1 MEKYLI
7 VGLGNPGEKYR
18 NTRHNVGFLIVDEIV
33 SELNANLSTVSYGK
47 MAETTYKGRKLYLLQ
62 PDTYMN
68 LSGNAVKFWMDKLN
82 IEIPH
87 ILILTDDLHLSLGQI
102 RLRAK
107 GSSAGHNGLKSIEEQ
122 LQTQNY
128 PRLRFGIDKP
138 SDASEQVNY
147 VLGEWTAAEMEVLKE
162 RIPIAKDA
170 VLSFCFHGLTNTMNA
185 FNGK

>member
-18 NTRHNVGFLIVDEIV
+18 NTRHNVGFLIVDAIV
-33 SELNANLSTVSYGK
+33 TELNSNLSAVSYGK
-47 MAETTYKGRKLYLLQ
+47 MAEASYKGRKLYLLQ

-68 LSGNAVKFWMDKLN
+68 LSGKALKFWMDNLK
-82 IEIPH
+82 IDIPS
-87 ILILTDDLHLSLGQI
+87 ILILTDDLHLPLGHI

-107 GSSAGHNGLKSIEEQ
+107 GSSAGHNGLKSIEEM

-138 SDASEQVNY
+138 SVAADQVEY
-147 VLGEWTAAEMEVLKE
+147 VLGQWRADELEVLKE